1 MNSSAMKSN
10 RLILAFL
17 VLPVILSSCRK
28 EPATTPSYIVVEPDW
43 SACEGVVS
51 EDGYSPWTVKIGDD
65 YTAYAVGRVYKSDAV
80 FASGDYAV
88 SVMAGEPWLTASDR
102 VISQMV
108 VDAPTIFP
116 EPWLE
121 AQRDAFYYGQSDAT
135 VTDKG
140 GRVSVPM
147 QQYNRRLEVMFK
159 SVEGEVCDYRLSYA
173 FLSQV
178 YSRLDINTGEYSDP
192 VAQRLIVTGINFDLG
207 SYVYD
212 LGSYILGMP
221 PGDKTILWDFSIK
234 DPDSGLWY
242 SGTVEDTIDASVFE
256 GFNDGNK
263 AEPFLLV
270 RTIVIHPGP
279 DGNEITI
286 R

>member
-1 MNSSAMKSN
+1 MKSN

-28 EPATTPSYIVVEPDW
+28 EPVPAPAYILVEPDW

-51 EDGYSPWTVKIGDD
+51 EDGYSPWTVYIGDD

-121 AQRDAFYYGQSDAT
+121 AQRD
-135 VTDKG
+135 VLLW
-140 GRVSVPM
+140 SV
-147 QQYNRRLEVMFK
+147 
-159 SVEGEVCDYRLSYA
+159 
-173 FLSQV
+173 
-178 YSRLDINTGEYSDP
+178 
-192 VAQRLIVTGINFDLG
+192 
-207 SYVYD
+207 
-212 LGSYILGMP
+212 
-221 PGDKTILWDFSIK
+221 
-234 DPDSGLWY
+234 
-242 SGTVEDTIDASVFE
+242 
-256 GFNDGNK
+256 
-263 AEPFLLV
+263 
-270 RTIVIHPGP
+270 
-279 DGNEITI
+279 
-286 R
+286 

>member
-1 MNSSAMKSN
+1 
-10 RLILAFL
+10 
-17 VLPVILSSCRK
+17 
-28 EPATTPSYIVVEPDW
+28 
-43 SACEGVVS
+43 
-51 EDGYSPWTVKIGDD
+51 
-65 YTAYAVGRVYKSDAV
+65 
-80 FASGDYAV
+80 
-88 SVMAGEPWLTASDR
+88 MAGEPWLTASDR

-121 AQRDAFYYGQSDAT
+121 AQRDAFYYGLSDAT

-159 SVEGEVCDYRLSYA
+159 SVGGEVCDYRLSYA

-178 YSRLDINTGEYSDP
+178 YSRLDINTGKYSDP

-207 SYVYD
+207 PYVYD

-270 RTIVIHPGP
+270 RTIEIHPGP

>member
-1 MNSSAMKSN
+1 MKSN

-51 EDGYSPWTVKIGDD
+51 EDGYSPWTVYIGDD

-221 PGDKTILWDFSIK
+221 PGDKTILWDISIK

>member
-1 MNSSAMKSN
+1 MKSN

-51 EDGYSPWTVKIGDD
+51 EDGYSPWTVYIGDD

>member
-1 MNSSAMKSN
+1 MKSN

-51 EDGYSPWTVKIGDD
+51 EDGYSPWTVYIGDD

-178 YSRLDINTGEYSDP
+178 YSRLDINTGEYSDS

>member
-28 EPATTPSYIVVEPDW
+28 EPVPAPAYILVEPDW

-51 EDGYSPWTVKIGDD
+51 EDGYSPWTVYIGDD

-242 SGTVEDTIDASVFE
+242 SGTVEDTIDASLFE

-270 RTIVIHPGP
+270 RTIEIHPGP

>member
-1 MNSSAMKSN
+1 M
-10 RLILAFL
+10 
-17 VLPVILSSCRK
+17 P
-28 EPATTPSYIVVEPDW
+28 
-43 SACEGVVS
+43 
-51 EDGYSPWTVKIGDD
+51 
-65 YTAYAVGRVYKSDAV
+65 
-80 FASGDYAV
+80 
-88 SVMAGEPWLTASDR
+88 
-102 VISQMV
+102 
-108 VDAPTIFP
+108 PTIFL

>member
-1 MNSSAMKSN
+1 MKSN

-51 EDGYSPWTVKIGDD
+51 EDGYSPWTVYIGDD

-242 SGTVEDTIDASVFE
+242 SGTVEDTIDASLFE

-270 RTIVIHPGP
+270 RTIEIHPGP

>member
-1 MNSSAMKSN
+1 MKSN

-28 EPATTPSYIVVEPDW
+28 EPAPAPSYIVVEPDW

-65 YTAYAVGRVYKSDAV
+65 YTASEWKGAVHKSDAV

-88 SVMAGEPWLTASDR
+88 SVMAGESWLDVYDR
-102 VISQMV
+102 VISQRAV
-108 VDAPTIFP
+108 YAPTIFP

-159 SVEGEVCDYRLSYA
+159 SVGGEVCDYRLSYA
-173 FLSQV
+173 FLSHV
-178 YSRLDINTGEYSDP
+178 YSSLDITTGEYSEP
-192 VAQRLIVTGINFDLG
+192 VAQRLIV
-207 SYVYD
+207 
-212 LGSYILGMP
+212 
-221 PGDKTILWDFSIK
+221 
-234 DPDSGLWY
+234 
-242 SGTVEDTIDASVFE
+242 
-256 GFNDGNK
+256 
-263 AEPFLLV
+263 
-270 RTIVIHPGP
+270 
-279 DGNEITI
+279 
-286 R
+286 

>member
-1 MNSSAMKSN
+1 MKSN

-28 EPATTPSYIVVEPDW
+28 EPAPTPSYIVVEPDW

-51 EDGYSPWTVKIGDD
+51 EDGYSPWTVYIGDD

-270 RTIVIHPGP
+270 RTIEIHPGP

>member
-1 MNSSAMKSN
+1 MKSN

-28 EPATTPSYIVVEPDW
+28 EPAPAPSYIVVEPDW

-51 EDGYSPWTVKIGDD
+51 EVGYSPWTVKIGDD

-88 SVMAGEPWLTASDR
+88 SVMAGESWLDVYDR
-102 VISQMV
+102 VISQRAV
-108 VDAPTIFP
+108 YAPTIFP

-159 SVEGEVCDYRLSYA
+159 SVGGEVCDYRLSYA
-173 FLSQV
+173 FLSHV
-178 YSRLDINTGEYSDP
+178 YSSLDITTGEYSEP
-192 VAQRLIVTGINFDLG
+192 VAQRLIV
-207 SYVYD
+207 
-212 LGSYILGMP
+212 
-221 PGDKTILWDFSIK
+221 
-234 DPDSGLWY
+234 
-242 SGTVEDTIDASVFE
+242 
-256 GFNDGNK
+256 
-263 AEPFLLV
+263 
-270 RTIVIHPGP
+270 
-279 DGNEITI
+279 
-286 R
+286 

>member
-1 MNSSAMKSN
+1 MKSN

-17 VLPVILSSCRK
+17 VLPVILFSCRR
-28 EPATTPSYIVVEPDW
+28 EPVPTPAYILVEPDW

-88 SVMAGEPWLTASDR
+88 SVMVGEPWLTASDR

>member
-28 EPATTPSYIVVEPDW
+28 EPAPTPSYIVVEPDW

-51 EDGYSPWTVKIGDD
+51 EDGYSPWTVYIGDD

-270 RTIVIHPGP
+270 RTIEIHPGP

>member
-1 MNSSAMKSN
+1 MKSN

-51 EDGYSPWTVKIGDD
+51 EDGYSPWTVYIGDD

-121 AQRDAFYYGQSDAT
+121 VQRDAFYYGQSDAT

>member
-51 EDGYSPWTVKIGDD
+51 EDGYSPWTVYIGDD

-159 SVEGEVCDYRLSYA
+159 SVGGEVCDYRLSYA

-221 PGDKTILWDFSIK
+221 PGDKTILWDISIK

>member
-51 EDGYSPWTVKIGDD
+51 EDGYSPWTVYIGDD

>member
-51 EDGYSPWTVKIGDD
+51 EDGYSPWTVYIGDD

-207 SYVYD
+207 PYVYD
-212 LGSYILGMP
+212 LGSYIFGMP
-221 PGDKTILWDFSIK
+221 PGDKTILWDISIK

-270 RTIVIHPGP
+270 RTIEIHPGP

>member
-51 EDGYSPWTVKIGDD
+51 EDGYSPWTVYIGDD

-178 YSRLDINTGEYSDP
+178 YSRLDINTGEYSEP

-207 SYVYD
+207 PYVYD

-270 RTIVIHPGP
+270 RTIEIHPGP

>member
-1 MNSSAMKSN
+1 MFDMM
-10 RLILAFL
+10 RYVLIKLLCF

-28 EPATTPSYIVVEPDW
+28 EPAPTPSYIVVEPDW

-51 EDGYSPWTVKIGDD
+51 EDGYSPWTVYIGDD

-121 AQRDAFYYGQSDAT
+121 AQRDAFYYGLSDAT

-207 SYVYD
+207 PYVYD

-270 RTIVIHPGP
+270 RTIEIHPGP

>member
-1 MNSSAMKSN
+1 M
-10 RLILAFL
+10 
-17 VLPVILSSCRK
+17 
-28 EPATTPSYIVVEPDW
+28 
-43 SACEGVVS
+43 
-51 EDGYSPWTVKIGDD
+51 
-65 YTAYAVGRVYKSDAV
+65 
-80 FASGDYAV
+80 
-88 SVMAGEPWLTASDR
+88 
-102 VISQMV
+102 
-108 VDAPTIFP
+108 
-116 EPWLE
+116 
-121 AQRDAFYYGQSDAT
+121 
-135 VTDKG
+135 
-140 GRVSVPM
+140 
-147 QQYNRRLEVMFK
+147 
-159 SVEGEVCDYRLSYA
+159 CDYRLSYA

-178 YSRLDINTGEYSDP
+178 YSSLDIYTGEYSEP

-207 SYVYD
+207 PYVYD

-221 PGDKTILWDFSIK
+221 PGDKTILWDISIK

-270 RTIVIHPGP
+270 RTIEIHPGP

>member
-28 EPATTPSYIVVEPDW
+28 EPAPTPSYIVVEPDW

-51 EDGYSPWTVKIGDD
+51 EDGYSPWTVYIGDD

-108 VDAPTIFP
+108 VDASTIFP

-270 RTIVIHPGP
+270 RTIEIHPGP

>member
-28 EPATTPSYIVVEPDW
+28 EPAPAPSYIVVEPDW

-51 EDGYSPWTVKIGDD
+51 EVGYSPWTVKIGDD

-159 SVEGEVCDYRLSYA
+159 SVGGEVCDYRLSYA
-173 FLSQV
+173 FVSQV
-178 YSRLDINTGEYSDP
+178 YSRLDITTGEYSEP

-207 SYVYD
+207 PYVYD

-221 PGDKTILWDFSIK
+221 PGDKTILWDISIK

-270 RTIVIHPGP
+270 RTIEIHPGP

>member
-1 MNSSAMKSN
+1 MKSN

-17 VLPVILSSCRK
+17 VLLVILSSCRK
-28 EPATTPSYIVVEPDW
+28 EPAPAPSYIVVEPDW

-51 EDGYSPWTVKIGDD
+51 EVGYSPWTVKIGDD

-88 SVMAGEPWLTASDR
+88 SVMAGESWLDVYDR
-102 VISQMV
+102 VISQRAV
-108 VDAPTIFP
+108 YAPTIFP

-159 SVEGEVCDYRLSYA
+159 SVGGEVCDYRLSYA
-173 FLSQV
+173 FLSHV
-178 YSRLDINTGEYSDP
+178 YSSLDINTGEYFEL

-207 SYVYD
+207 PYVYD

-221 PGDKTILWDFSIK
+221 PGDKTILWDISIK

-270 RTIVIHPGP
+270 RTIEIHPGP

>member
-17 VLPVILSSCRK
+17 VLPVILFSCRR
-28 EPATTPSYIVVEPDW
+28 EPVPTPAYILVEPDW

-51 EDGYSPWTVKIGDD
+51 EDGYSPWTVYIGDD

-270 RTIVIHPGP
+270 RTIEIHPGP